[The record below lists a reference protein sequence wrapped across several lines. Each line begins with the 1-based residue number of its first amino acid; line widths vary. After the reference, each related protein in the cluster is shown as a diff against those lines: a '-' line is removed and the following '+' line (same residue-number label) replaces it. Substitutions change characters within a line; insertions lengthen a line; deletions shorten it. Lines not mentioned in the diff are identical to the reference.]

1 LFHARRYDEA
11 IREYRSVLAVD
22 QDSTPANLFLG
33 MALIA
38 HGQPGKAI
46 SPLEKVVSGSERT
59 IDAFGVLVMAYAQ
72 AGRRADAVRLL
83 TKLKRRQ
90 QTSYVPAGAFVN
102 AYLGLGDYEQA
113 FAWVERAAQEQSNIL
128 EYVKVHP
135 FFDPLRG
142 DPRFKELIHRVG
154 LD

>member
-1 LFHARRYDEA
+1 
-11 IREYRSVLAVD
+11 
-22 QDSTPANLFLG
+22 

-38 HGQPGKAI
+38 SGQPGKAI
-46 SPLEKVVSGSERT
+46 PPLEKVVSGSDRT
-59 IDAFGVLVMAYAQ
+59 IDAFGMLVMAYAQ
-72 AGRRADAVRLL
+72 AGRRADALRLL
-83 TKLKRRQ
+83 GKLKKRQ
-90 QTSYVPAGAFVN
+90 QTGYVPAGAFVN
-102 AYLGLGDYEQA
+102 AYLGLGDYEQT
-113 FAWVERAAQEQSNIL
+113 FVWLDKAAQERANVL